1 MRINKQNLE
10 RIAKLNIIVTN
21 EIIPLFHNT
30 LEFVHLL
37 TLLIFN
43 NLWNI
48 KSAEATFHKK
58 SIITD
63 LINQLFMA
71 QNFYSQTL

>member
-58 SIITD
+58 
-63 LINQLFMA
+63 
-71 QNFYSQTL
+71 